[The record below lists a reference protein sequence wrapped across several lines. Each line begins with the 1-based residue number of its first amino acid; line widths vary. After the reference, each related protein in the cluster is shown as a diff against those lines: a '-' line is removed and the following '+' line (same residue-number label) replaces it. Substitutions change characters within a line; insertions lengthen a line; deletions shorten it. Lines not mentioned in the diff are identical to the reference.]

1 MAQITILVG
10 GVSFKKKKEAF
21 LRGGPAE
28 GLWVTPAAQVH
39 TLGSLEVVP
48 SPRARR
54 LWHMEPFCSMLGF
67 LPDFVPTLSFPHLG
81 TISGTWNSNAYEIS
95 LKAFFHRQEN

>member
-54 LWHMEPFCSMLGF
+54 LWHMEALLFDVGISPRLRANPF
-67 LPDFVPTLSFPHLG
+67 LSPPRHHLRDL
-81 TISGTWNSNAYEIS
+81 E
-95 LKAFFHRQEN
+95 